1 MYDRP
6 VLDFNDGLK
15 LIDAALA
22 AALDAKT
29 RPISVSVVD
38 DNGDW
43 VAFAR
48 MDGAP
53 AFSREYAQRK
63 AYTASL
69 MRQDL
74 NEFGPARAK
83 SGRPVA
89 DLGNPRLV
97 GANYGGLVIK
107 DLAGNVM
114 GGLGIS
120 GAAPEEDER
129 IARAALAAAPV
140 PAAAGAV

>member
-6 VLDFNDGLK
+6 VLDIDDALK
-15 LIDAALA
+15 LIDAVLA

-29 RPISVSVVD
+29 QPVAAAVVD

-69 MRQDL
+69 MRLDL
-74 NEFGPARAK
+74 QEFGPARAK

-97 GANYGGLVIK
+97 GASFGGVVIK
-107 DLAGNVM
+107 DPAGNIM
-114 GGLGIS
+114 GGLGVS

-140 PAAAGAV
+140 RAAAGAA

>member
-6 VLDFNDGLK
+6 VLDIDDALK

-22 AALDAKT
+22 AAVGAKT
-29 RPISVSVVD
+29 RSIAVAVVD
-38 DNGDW
+38 ENGDW

-97 GANYGGLVIK
+97 GASFGGVVIG
-107 DLAGNVM
+107 DPAGNIM
-114 GGLGIS
+114 GGLGVS

-140 PAAAGAV
+140 PATAGAA